1 MESPLKIKQDVQSSI
16 FKGPKNSDFFNNA
29 PKENGLNFFFNLGIQ
44 IVVAQKKIKSMS
56 PILNNSDVVEEY
68 QNQSESKWMKNQDYL
83 LKSDINNIPINSR
96 DRTVSQVNLSLIK
109 ELNNVFEEKQNNN
122 ADYNSVEID
131 RKEEIF
137 TLKKERK
144 KEFLQSSPKFSQ
156 LNGEDPNKMVDKKE
170 FALSEQ
176 RNSMEN
182 LSNNQRSS
190 NNITNYFPNNKI
202 NENSEIL
209 KQMKDISEVIKL
221 NDLETNYSN

>member
-1 MESPLKIKQDVQSSI
+1 
-16 FKGPKNSDFFNNA
+16 
-29 PKENGLNFFFNLGIQ
+29 
-44 IVVAQKKIKSMS
+44 MS